1 MGRTRVLVLLACTIL
16 FVIGA
21 ALLVVALRGTSPDA
35 TPVPDREFSLS
46 PHEALQI
53 DPAVADRPIALPT
66 GEDLGPYVNTSP
78 VVVPV
83 ATDGNGAGDGA
94 GGTGHGPGSADAA
107 NPANHLYI
115 PSLYVSAPVV
125 PQGVNSS
132 NEMSLPDNLHH
143 VGLLET
149 TSPLDA
155 DAGSTL
161 IAGHVTAGGNPG
173 ALYFLGRVQP
183 GASVSTVDDDGER
196 TDWVVTSVRNFHKT
210 SLPADLFDTD
220 GERKLTLV
228 TCGGQIIRTP
238 DGRWT
243 HEDNI
248 VVTATPAG

>member
-1 MGRTRVLVLLACTIL
+1 MGRTRLLVLLASTIL
-16 FVIGA
+16 FVIGS
-21 ALLVVALRGTSPDA
+21 ALVFVALRGTAPDA
-35 TPVPDREFSLS
+35 TPVPDQEFALS
-46 PHEALQI
+46 PQEALQI
-53 DPAVADRPIALPT
+53 DAAVADRPIPLPT

-78 VVVPV
+78 VVVP
-83 ATDGNGAGDGA
+83 AAED
-94 GGTGHGPGSADAA
+94 GTGPD
-107 NPANHLYI
+107 NPTNHLYI

-132 NEMSLPDNLHH
+132 NEMNLPDNLHH

-161 IAGHVTAGGNPG
+161 IAGHVTAGGSPG

-183 GASVSTVDDDGER
+183 GASVSTVDEDGER

-210 SLPADLFDTD
+210 SLPADIFETD
-220 GERKLTLV
+220 GERTLTLV
-228 TCGGQIIRTP
+228 TCGGAIIRTA